1 MKGILIG
8 ATLATIIGVSLILTS
23 LFNGNDGNIKKKKIY
38 FNSDGNSDDFVALLL
53 LLNMP
58 NIEIVGL
65 AITPSDCH
73 VTPAKEFLSKIC
85 YKKGLNIPIVV
96 SDVEPVND
104 FPASFKELTLKA
116 TYLPMLL
123 NTEYFSGNE
132 LSTDA
137 SEHMYTTAKKIFE
150 ESGEKLTFLLTGPPS
165 TLYKAMKNH
174 SDMKNYIEVVYWMGG
189 AIDVK
194 GNVGE
199 SPYSEFNAYWD
210 PPSTKG
216 FIESGVPIKVISLDS
231 TNSVPLDKDF
241 LSRITKDSK
250 KYNAANLA
258 VELFAIA
265 YFMTDDGSDSYY
277 AWDCLAAMSLGFD
290 DLMEY
295 KEAEVDVIT
304 EKNENDNQ
312 EGRIYKK
319 KGSNNFI
326 QYAQPLDSEALEDFY
341 DTFLDLLKYNF

>member
-8 ATLATIIGVSLILTS
+8 STLGAIIAVSLILAS
-23 LFNGNDGNIKKKKIY
+23 LFNGKDGNIIKKKIY
-38 FNSDGNSDDFVALLL
+38 LDCDGNIDDFVAFLL

-58 NIEIVGL
+58 NIEIVGISI
-65 AITPSDCH
+65 APADCE

-85 YKKGLNIPIVV
+85 YKKGLNIPIVT

-104 FPASFKELTLKA
+104 FPDSFKEFTSKA

-123 NTEYFSGNE
+123 NTEYFAENE

-199 SPYSEFNAYWD
+199 SPYSEYNAYWD

-216 FIESGVPIKVISLDS
+216 FIESGVPIKLISLDS

-241 LSRITKDSK
+241 LSRIAKVSK
-250 KYNAANLA
+250 NYNAANLV

-265 YFMTDDGSDSYY
+265 YWKKEDGSDSYY

-290 DLMEY
+290 DLIKY
-295 KEAEVDVIT
+295 KEAEVDVII